1 VAMPHRG
8 IFSATICAMF
18 YGFIVPSM
26 LTNVL
31 EELTIFAYKRGM
43 ILKRE
48 RERERECVKRIREK
62 ERAAMAAALLPLQ
75 LLQQQYVR
83 VESRVEWM

>member
-1 VAMPHRG
+1 
-8 IFSATICAMF
+8 MF

-48 RERERECVKRIREK
+48 
-62 ERAAMAAALLPLQ
+62 
-75 LLQQQYVR
+75 
-83 VESRVEWM
+83 